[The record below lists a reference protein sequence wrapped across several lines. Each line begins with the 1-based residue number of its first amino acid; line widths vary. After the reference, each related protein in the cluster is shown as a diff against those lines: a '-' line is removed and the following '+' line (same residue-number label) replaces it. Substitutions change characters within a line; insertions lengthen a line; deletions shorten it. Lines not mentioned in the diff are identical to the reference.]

1 MKKMLNS
8 GLALTLLAF
17 ASLSASAQN
26 LLYITDI
33 NGKVGTVNLTT
44 DSVTVLGS
52 SGVVLHDIGFTSNG
66 SLYAATSTSLYSM
79 NSTNGSTTLIGSFG
93 GAGNNLINGLVGDG
107 SELIATSYS
116 TNKLYAVDVS
126 PLSTTAFSGTLNGV
140 SNGDATFGAN
150 GALYDILTNG
160 DLDKTTIS
168 GTTITSTIIGAT
180 GDKSVSGM
188 ATSSTGQVFAISG
201 TEIYTVDL
209 NTAALTPFLNYA
221 GHGLSTVTGAAIA
234 SSGMLVVPEPG
245 NVALLLAGVAGLA
258 LYHKRRGFTSLS

>member
-1 MKKMLNS
+1 MKKILNS
-8 GLALTLLAF
+8 GLVLTLLAL

-44 DSVTVLGS
+44 DAVTVLGS

-66 SLYAATSTSLYSM
+66 NLYADTSTALYSM
-79 NSTNGSTTLIGSFG
+79 NASTGSTTLIGSFG
-93 GAGNNLINGLVGDG
+93 GAGNNLIDGLVGDG

-116 TNKLYAVDVS
+116 TDKLYAVDVS
-126 PLSTTAFSGTLNGV
+126 PLSVTTLTGTLNGIT
-140 SNGDATFGAN
+140 NGDATFGAN

-160 DLDKTTIS
+160 DLDKVTIS
-168 GTTITSTIIGAT
+168 GTTITSTVIGDT

-245 NVALLLAGVAGLA
+245 NVALLLAGIAGLA
-258 LYHKRRGFTSLS
+258 FYQRRRGFANLS